1 MSEDH
6 VRPIYVAILG
16 TDAVLAARPVDPVQ
30 LTRACQLAGFD
41 FVVPVS
47 WGEELIAAHLA
58 GRIAAANGSGSVVAA
73 VCPLARE
80 QLAVTPVE
88 TSIVATVSP
97 PIATARYI
105 RAAFRSRPVHV
116 TFVGGCPGAR
126 DPEIDV
132 HCLPEALFTRL
143 TESGID
149 PARQPRHLDAQ
160 LPAERA
166 RYASTPGGIPDCNWL
181 LAHAGHRVVEAAPIT
196 ADVVAQLYR
205 DESVLIDLA
214 ASCRCVCARDRAAIT
229 RLEPPRSPK
238 PVLGDDSIPMTNGKS
253 DAPERTETPDESL
266 ESDDRRA
273 KFAENGLSSG
283 DVPPMTPLE
292 YMLTKSVEP
301 W

>member
-132 HCLPEALFTRL
+132 HCLPEALFTRAGVIHV
-143 TESGID
+143 TRC
-149 PARQPRHLDAQ
+149 PA
-160 LPAERA
+160 
-166 RYASTPGGIPDCNWL
+166 G
-181 LAHAGHRVVEAAPIT
+181 
-196 ADVVAQLYR
+196 
-205 DESVLIDLA
+205 
-214 ASCRCVCARDRAAIT
+214 
-229 RLEPPRSPK
+229 PPRP
-238 PVLGDDSIPMTNGKS
+238 
-253 DAPERTETPDESL
+253 
-266 ESDDRRA
+266 
-273 KFAENGLSSG
+273 G
-283 DVPPMTPLE
+283 DVGHPRPPQNELHGDTRP
-292 YMLTKSVEP
+292 SWGP
-301 W
+301 